1 MLVLSR
7 NEGQR
12 IRIDNRITIIVTR
25 IRGNRVS
32 IGIEA
37 PADVSI
43 HRDEVLSLQG
53 PPVAEQTHTCEVAGH
68 LSCGRG
74 D

>member
-12 IRIDNRITIIVTR
+12 IRIDNRITIVVTR
-25 IRGNRVS
+25 IRGNRVA

-37 PADVSI
+37 PSDVTI
-43 HRDEVLSLQG
+43 QRDEIVPVQES
-53 PPVAEQTHTCEVAGH
+53 PVAAQTIP
-68 LSCGRG
+68 RG
-74 D
+74 S

>member
-12 IRIDNRITIIVTR
+12 IRIDNRITVVVTR
-25 IRGNRVS
+25 IRGNRVA

-37 PADVSI
+37 PSDVI
-43 HRDEVLSLQG
+43 IQRDEIVSLQKS
-53 PPVAEQTHTCEVAGH
+53 PVVEQTI
-68 LSCGRG
+68 SGRA
-74 D
+74 